1 MPQLDQIT
9 WFSQICWLVLIFLV
23 MYVYI
28 LKDFAP
34 ALYKSKKI
42 REKIEVQK
50 VAFITTQLDLT
61 TAEAQVFWP
70 VNNQFSEEM

>member
-1 MPQLDQIT
+1 
-9 WFSQICWLVLIFLV
+9 

-42 REKIEVQK
+42 REKKLEAHQSSTIFYDYLNVEVLYNRWSLFK
-50 VAFITTQLDLT
+50 KIF
-61 TAEAQVFWP
+61 
-70 VNNQFSEEM
+70 

>member
-42 REKIEVQK
+42 REKKLEAHQSSTIFYDYLNVEVLYNRWSLFK
-50 VAFITTQLDLT
+50 KIF
-61 TAEAQVFWP
+61 
-70 VNNQFSEEM
+70 